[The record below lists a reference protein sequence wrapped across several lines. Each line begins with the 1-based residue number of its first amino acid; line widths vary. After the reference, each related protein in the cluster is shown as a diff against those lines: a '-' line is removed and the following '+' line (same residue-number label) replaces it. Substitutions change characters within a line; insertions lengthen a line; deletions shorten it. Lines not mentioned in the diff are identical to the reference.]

1 MSSRVL
7 TYLLSGSMVELAVQ
21 DQRVI
26 SVACGAE
33 HSVAS
38 VESGEVRLVCCI
50 YCLQEWLFLQKDAVA
65 TSRQL

>member
-1 MSSRVL
+1 MNSLESACLLQGL
-7 TYLLSGSMVELAVQ
+7 TVELALQ

-38 VESGEVRLVCCI
+38 VESGEVRLVC
-50 YCLQEWLFLQKDAVA
+50 
-65 TSRQL
+65 